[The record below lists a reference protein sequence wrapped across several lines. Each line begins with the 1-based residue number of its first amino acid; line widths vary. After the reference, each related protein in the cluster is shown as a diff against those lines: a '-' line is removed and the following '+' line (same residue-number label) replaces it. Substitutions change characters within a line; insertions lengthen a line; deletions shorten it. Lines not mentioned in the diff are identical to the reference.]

1 MAFTDAYR
9 MFSLTT
15 YVNWSLNKTKNGF
28 AGPLGPPRVSEA
40 SPTGRADLRQ
50 AQVIWLRRP

>member
-1 MAFTDAYR
+1 
-9 MFSLTT
+9 
-15 YVNWSLNKTKNGF
+15 KNGF